1 MYAVV
6 YCGLIAAATF
16 FLGSMATLRFSAKVP
31 TLPNSAFG
39 VLLSAAMVGA
49 ALSAG
54 EPSGSPVA
62 DVVWRVSFAA
72 VCVCATRLVSR
83 HVLMV
88 VAIMALAAM
97 VVRPSSLLALS
108 LAAAGVGLVSCLYRP
123 GRDRRESGGRASTE
137 AQRRS
142 AAPMYR
148 QQSRSPIVALAAAG
162 LVANALLRLP
172 TGLPQRVPSAIA
184 AAGVIVLAMAALGRC
199 GRPLRRW
206 ILIGAGV
213 FTVAAAISATA
224 TALQANSARREA
236 QAGLTAARGALDAAK
251 IADANGA
258 AKQFHQAADA
268 LRSAQNTLDS
278 SAAIIG
284 RFLPIVGPNV
294 RSAQALAINGAEV
307 ASSAADAVAT
317 VDFNQMRTPDA
328 RIDVQRL
335 ANLRQPVNRV
345 QRSVDRALD
354 AITGAQGT
362 WIVPKLATQALS
374 FQRQLEDAKQ
384 STGNAKQLL
393 DALPELLG
401 LHGPR
406 RYLLVVPSPAEA
418 RGSGGLIGNYGEITA
433 VNGTVSLS
441 HFGRTYELN
450 DNGVPASQRVL
461 KARADYIRRY
471 SPFDVG
477 RLWQN
482 VTMSPDFASSAEAM
496 ASLYP
501 QSGGSTIDG
510 VISADPFALAALLRI
525 TGPVSVDGWPE
536 PITADNAARVLL
548 YDFYAQLSPDR
559 NVERIDLQQQVA
571 QLTWS
576 RLFTGPI
583 PSPQT
588 LGSSLGAVAKARH
601 LQLWATRPE
610 EQRFLRHL
618 GADGSMGPLAD
629 DGFAAVTNNAGA
641 NKIDWYLHRTVSY
654 DASVDLDTGAIESVA
669 TVEMTN
675 EAPSSGVADYLIA
688 NTAVP
693 PAPPGTSVQYLS
705 LYSPLELQAVSLDGK
720 PFAIH
725 ADRELG
731 RNVYSGWVRIAPG
744 ATATVVATF
753 ARTGKVNIGTYSV
766 ELGCQPLV
774 NDDSADVRV
783 RIKNPTTRDRISV
796 NNLAGPAGDL
806 VAQEPLTCGRV
817 YSLARQP

>member
-16 FLGSMATLRFSAKVP
+16 FLGSIATLRFPATMQ
-31 TLPNSAFG
+31 TLRNSAFSA
-39 VLLSAAMVGA
+39 LLGAAVVGA
-49 ALSAG
+49 VFSAG
-54 EPSGSPVA
+54 EPSGSPLA
-62 DVVWRVSFAA
+62 DVVWRASVAV
-72 VCVCATRLVSR
+72 VCVCAARVASR

-88 VAIMALAAM
+88 VAVMALVAV
-97 VVRPSSLLALS
+97 VVRPSSLLAVS
-108 LAAAGVGLVSCLYRP
+108 LAAASVGLIGCLYRP
-123 GRDRRESGGRASTE
+123 DGDLREPGGRASTK
-137 AQRRS
+137 AKRRS
-142 AAPMYR
+142 TALM
-148 QQSRSPIVALAAAG
+148 SRSESQSPLMASAAAG
-162 LVANALLRLP
+162 LFANALLRLP
-172 TGLPQRVPSAIA
+172 TGLPQRVPSVIA
-184 AAGVIVLAMAALGRC
+184 AAGVTVLAMAALGQC
-199 GRPLRRW
+199 GRPMRRW
-206 ILIGAGV
+206 ILVGAGV
-213 FTVAAAISATA
+213 VTVVAAISAAA
-224 TALQANSARREA
+224 TALQANSARRHA

-251 IADANGA
+251 NADAASA
-258 AKQFHQAADA
+258 AEQFRRAADT
-268 LRSAQNTLDS
+268 LRTAQNTLDS
-278 SAAIIG
+278 PLAIVG

-294 RSAQALAINGAEV
+294 RSARALANNGAEV
-307 ASSAADAVAT
+307 ASSAADAVGT
-317 VDFNQMRTPDA
+317 VDFSQMRTPDA

-335 ANLRQPVNRV
+335 ADLRQPVRRV

-354 AITGAQGT
+354 AIAGAQGP
-362 WIVPKLATQALS
+362 WIVPKLATQASS
-374 FQRQLEDAKQ
+374 FQRQLIEAKQ
-384 STGNAKQLL
+384 SAGNAKQLL

-450 DNGVPASQRVL
+450 DNGVPAAQRVL

-477 RLWQN
+477 HLWQN

-501 QSGGSTIDG
+501 QSGGSAIDG

-525 TGPVSVDGWPE
+525 TGPVAVDGWPE
-536 PITADNAARVLL
+536 PITADNAARILL

-601 LQLWATRPE
+601 LQLWAVRPE
-610 EQRFLRHL
+610 EQRFFRHL
-618 GADGSMGPLAD
+618 GADGAMAPLAD

-654 DASVDLDTGAIESVA
+654 DAIVDLATGAVNSVA
-669 TVEMTN
+669 TLEMTN
-675 EAPSSGVADYLIA
+675 GAPPTGVADYLIA

-720 PFAIH
+720 PFAVR

-753 ARTGKVNIGTYSV
+753 ARTGNGHTGAYSV
-766 ELGCQPLV
+766 ELGCQALV
-774 NDDSADVRV
+774 NDDAAKIRVRV
-783 RIKNPTTRDRISV
+783 RNATTHDRISV
-796 NNLAGPAGDL
+796 EHLTERSGNL